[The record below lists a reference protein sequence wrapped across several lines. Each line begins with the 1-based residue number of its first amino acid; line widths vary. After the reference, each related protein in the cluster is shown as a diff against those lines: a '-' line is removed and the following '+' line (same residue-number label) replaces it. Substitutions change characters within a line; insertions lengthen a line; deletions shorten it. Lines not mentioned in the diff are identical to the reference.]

1 MTSYSGGIKSIKTG
15 KYFYKFPYLKT
26 IKSIL
31 ASFKLETSNLKLKY
45 TIIYKKLKIMS
56 IANRISAELK
66 GDRVIWAIV
75 AVLMMLSI
83 LVVYSSTSMLAF
95 RERGGNTEFYLLK
108 QVIMLILG
116 AVIMY
121 AAHLIH
127 YRRFSLWSPYLLAAS
142 VPLLMLTLAVGNEV
156 NGATRW
162 IEIPIIGLTFQTSD
176 FAKIALIAYVARS
189 ITAKQE
195 FIEDFQSAFL
205 PIIMPIVIVCFL
217 IAPSNLSTALVIF
230 ATCMVMMFIGRVA
243 MKYIFL
249 LMFCGLVA
257 FAALIVIGN
266 AFPTKVRS
274 HTWTE
279 RARSFIEDADGGDQ
293 TKLAKMAIAR
303 GNMIGNGPGNSIQK
317 NFLPS
322 AFADYIYAIII
333 EEYGLVG
340 GFIVMALYM
349 LLFFRVVRLVTKS
362 PKTFPAMLA
371 IGLILILVVEA
382 LANMAVSVHLVP
394 VTGQPLPL
402 LSLGGTSL
410 LFTCVAFG
418 MILSVSKFIET
429 E

>member
-1 MTSYSGGIKSIKTG
+1 MAIS
-15 KYFYKFPYLKT
+15 
-26 IKSIL
+26 
-31 ASFKLETSNLKLKY
+31 
-45 TIIYKKLKIMS
+45 
-56 IANRISAELK
+56 NRIAAELK
-66 GDRVIWAIV
+66 GDRVIWSIIGL
-75 AVLMMLSI
+75 LMMLSI
-83 LVVYSSTSMLAF
+83 LVVYSSTSTLAF

-108 QVIMLILG
+108 QVIILGVG

-127 YRRFSLWSPYLLAAS
+127 YRRFSLWSPYLLVIAI
-142 VPLLMLTLAVGNEV
+142 PLLMLTLAVGNEV

-162 IEIPIIGLTFQTSD
+162 IEVPFIGLTFQTSD
-176 FAKIALIAYVARS
+176 FAKIALITYVARS
-189 ITAKQE
+189 ITSKQDY
-195 FIEDFQSAFL
+195 IQDFQSAFL
-205 PIIMPIVIVCFL
+205 PIIMPIVLVCFL

-230 ATCMVMMFIGRVA
+230 VTCMLMMFIGRVA

-249 LMFCGLVA
+249 LMFCGLIA

-274 HTWTE
+274 NTWTE
-279 RARSFIEDADGGDQ
+279 RARSFIEDEDGTEQ

-303 GNMIGNGPGNSIQK
+303 GGLVGNGPGNSMQK

-322 AFADYIYAIII
+322 AFADYIYAIIM
-333 EEYGLVG
+333 EEYGILG
-340 GFIVMALYM
+340 GFVIMALYILM
-349 LLFFRVVRLVTKS
+349 FMRVVRLVTKS

-371 IGLILILVVEA
+371 MGLILVITIEA

-402 LSLGGTSL
+402 LSMGGTSL
-410 LFTCVAFG
+410 LLTCVAFG

>member
-1 MTSYSGGIKSIKTG
+1 
-15 KYFYKFPYLKT
+15 
-26 IKSIL
+26 
-31 ASFKLETSNLKLKY
+31 
-45 TIIYKKLKIMS
+45 MS

-83 LVVYSSTSMLAF
+83 LVVYSSTSTLAF
-95 RERGGNTEFYLLK
+95 RNKGGNTEFYLLK
-108 QVIMLILG
+108 QVIMLGLG

-127 YRRFSLWSPYLLAAS
+127 YRRYSHWSPYLLAAS
-142 VPLLMLTLAVGNEV
+142 VPLLMLTLAIGNEV

-205 PIIMPIVIVCFL
+205 PIIVPIVIVCFL

-279 RARSFIEDADGGDQ
+279 RARSFIEDEDGGDQ

-333 EEYGLVG
+333 EEYGLAG

>member
-1 MTSYSGGIKSIKTG
+1 
-15 KYFYKFPYLKT
+15 
-26 IKSIL
+26 
-31 ASFKLETSNLKLKY
+31 
-45 TIIYKKLKIMS
+45 MS
-56 IANRISAELK
+56 LSNRISAELK

-83 LVVYSSTSMLAF
+83 LVVYSSSSSLAF
-95 RERGGNTEFYLLK
+95 QKHGGNTEYYLLK
-108 QVIMLILG
+108 QVIILGIG

-121 AAHLIH
+121 GAHLVH
-127 YRRFSLWSPYLLAAS
+127 YRRYSLWSPYMLAIS
-142 VPLLMLTLAVGNEV
+142 IPLLMLTLAVGNEV

-162 IEIPIIGLTFQTSD
+162 IEIPLIGLTFQTSD

-189 ITAKQE
+189 ITSKQDY
-195 FIEDFQSAFL
+195 IQDFQSAFL
-205 PIIMPIVIVCFL
+205 PIIMPIVIICFL

-249 LMFCGLVA
+249 LMLCGLIA

-279 RARSFIEDADGGDQ
+279 RARSFIEDSDGEIQ
-293 TKLAKMAIAR
+293 TQQAKMAIAK
-303 GNMIGNGPGNSIQK
+303 GNLLGNGPGNSLQK
-317 NFLPS
+317 NFLSS
-322 AFADYIYAIII
+322 AFADYVYAIII
-333 EEYGLVG
+333 EEYGLAG
-340 GFIVMALYM
+340 GFIVLALYM

-371 IGLILILVVEA
+371 IGLILILTIEA

-410 LFTCVAFG
+410 LFSCVAFG

>member
-1 MTSYSGGIKSIKTG
+1 
-15 KYFYKFPYLKT
+15 
-26 IKSIL
+26 
-31 ASFKLETSNLKLKY
+31 
-45 TIIYKKLKIMS
+45 MS
-56 IANRISAELK
+56 ISNRISAELK

-75 AVLMMLSI
+75 ALLMMLSI
-83 LVVYSSTSMLAF
+83 LVVYSSTSTLAF
-95 RERGGNTEFYLLK
+95 REHGGNTEFYLLK
-108 QVIMLILG
+108 QIIILGLG
-116 AVIMY
+116 AVVMY

-127 YRRFSLWSPYLLAAS
+127 YRRYSHWSPYLLAMS
-142 VPLLMLTLAVGNEV
+142 VPLLMLTLAIGNEV
-156 NGATRW
+156 NGASRW
-162 IEIPIIGLTFQTSD
+162 LEVPVIGLTFQTSD
-176 FAKIALIAYVARS
+176 FAKVALIAYVARS
-189 ITAKQE
+189 ITAKQDY
-195 FIEDFQSAFL
+195 IQDFQSAFL
-205 PIIMPIVIVCFL
+205 PIIVPIVVVCIL

-230 ATCMVMMFIGRVA
+230 VTCMLMMFIGRVA
-243 MKYIFL
+243 GKYIFL

-257 FAALIVIGN
+257 FAGLIVLGN

-274 HTWTE
+274 ATWTE
-279 RARSFIEDADGGDQ
+279 RARSFIEDGDGTEQ

-303 GNMIGNGPGNSIQK
+303 GNLFGNGPGNSMQK

-322 AFADYIYAIII
+322 AFADYIYAIIM

-340 GFIVMALYM
+340 GFVVMALYI
-349 LLFFRVVRLVTKS
+349 LLFMRVVRLVTKS

-371 IGLILILVVEA
+371 IGLILILVIEA

-402 LSLGGTSL
+402 LSMGGTSL

>member
-1 MTSYSGGIKSIKTG
+1 
-15 KYFYKFPYLKT
+15 
-26 IKSIL
+26 
-31 ASFKLETSNLKLKY
+31 
-45 TIIYKKLKIMS
+45 MS
-56 IANRISAELK
+56 ISNRISAELK

-75 AVLMMLSI
+75 GVLMMLSI
-83 LVVYSSTSMLAF
+83 LVVYSSTSTLAF

-108 QVIMLILG
+108 QIIMLIVG
-116 AVIMY
+116 AMIMY

-127 YRRFSLWSPYLLAAS
+127 YRRYSHWSPYMLAAS
-142 VPLLMLTLAVGNEV
+142 VPLLMLTLAIGNEV

-189 ITAKQE
+189 ITSKQDY
-195 FIEDFQSAFL
+195 IEDFQSAFL

-279 RARSFIEDADGGDQ
+279 RARSFIEDEEGTEQ
-293 TKLAKMAIAR
+293 TKLAKMAIAK
-303 GNMIGNGPGNSIQK
+303 GNIVGNGPGNSIQK

-333 EEYGLVG
+333 EEYGLAG
-340 GFIVMALYM
+340 GFIVLALYM

-394 VTGQPLPL
+394 VTGQPLPI

-410 LFTCVAFG
+410 LFTCLSFG

>member
-1 MTSYSGGIKSIKTG
+1 
-15 KYFYKFPYLKT
+15 
-26 IKSIL
+26 
-31 ASFKLETSNLKLKY
+31 
-45 TIIYKKLKIMS
+45 MS

-66 GDRVIWAIV
+66 GDRVIWAVV
-75 AVLMMLSI
+75 AILMMLSI
-83 LVVYSSTSMLAF
+83 LVVYSSTSTLAF

-108 QVIMLILG
+108 QVIMLALG
-116 AVIMY
+116 VVIMY

-189 ITAKQE
+189 ITSKQDY
-195 FIEDFQSAFL
+195 IQDFQSAFV

-274 HTWTE
+274 STWTQ
-279 RARSFIEDADGGDQ
+279 RARSFIENEDGEVQ
-293 TKLAKMAIAR
+293 TQSAKMAIAR
-303 GNMIGNGPGNSIQK
+303 GNFIGNGPGNSIQK

-333 EEYGLVG
+333 EEYGLLG
-340 GFIVMALYM
+340 GFIVLGLYM

-371 IGLILILVVEA
+371 IGLILILTVEA

>member
-1 MTSYSGGIKSIKTG
+1 
-15 KYFYKFPYLKT
+15 
-26 IKSIL
+26 
-31 ASFKLETSNLKLKY
+31 
-45 TIIYKKLKIMS
+45 MS

-83 LVVYSSTSMLAF
+83 LVVYSSTSTLAF
-95 RERGGNTEFYLLK
+95 RNKGGNTEFYLLK
-108 QVIMLILG
+108 QVVMLGLG

-127 YRRFSLWSPYLLAAS
+127 YRRFSHWSPYLLAAS
-142 VPLLMLTLAVGNEV
+142 VPLLMLTLAIGNEV

-189 ITAKQE
+189 ITAKQD

-217 IAPSNLSTALVIF
+217 IAPSNLSTALVVF
-230 ATCMVMMFIGRVA
+230 ATCMVMMFVGRVA

-279 RARSFIEDADGGDQ
+279 RARSFIEDDDGGDQ
-293 TKLAKMAIAR
+293 TRMAKMAIAR

-317 NFLPS
+317 NHLPS

>member
-1 MTSYSGGIKSIKTG
+1 
-15 KYFYKFPYLKT
+15 
-26 IKSIL
+26 
-31 ASFKLETSNLKLKY
+31 
-45 TIIYKKLKIMS
+45 MS
-56 IANRISAELK
+56 ISNRISAELK

-75 AVLMMLSI
+75 GVLMMLSI
-83 LVVYSSTSMLAF
+83 LVVYSSTSTLAF

-116 AVIMY
+116 GIIMY
-121 AAHLIH
+121 VAHLIP
-127 YRRFSLWSPYLLAAS
+127 YRRYNLWSPYMLAAS

-189 ITAKQE
+189 ITAKQDY
-195 FIEDFQSAFL
+195 IEDFQSAFL
-205 PIIMPIVIVCFL
+205 PIIVPIVIVCFL

-274 HTWTE
+274 NTWTE
-279 RARSFIEDADGGDQ
+279 RARSFIEDEDGTEQ
-293 TKLAKMAIAR
+293 TKFAKMAIAK
-303 GNMIGNGPGNSIQK
+303 GNLVGNGPGNSLQK

-333 EEYGLVG
+333 EEYGLLG
-340 GFIVMALYM
+340 GFVVLALYM

-410 LFTCVAFG
+410 LFTCVSFG
-418 MILSVSKFIET
+418 MILSVSRLIET
-429 E
+429 DY

>member
-1 MTSYSGGIKSIKTG
+1 
-15 KYFYKFPYLKT
+15 
-26 IKSIL
+26 
-31 ASFKLETSNLKLKY
+31 
-45 TIIYKKLKIMS
+45 MS
-56 IANRISAELK
+56 ISNRISAELK

-75 AVLMMLSI
+75 ALLMMLSI
-83 LVVYSSTSMLAF
+83 LVVYSSTSTLAF

-108 QVIMLILG
+108 QVIILG
-116 AVIMY
+116 IGAVVMY

-127 YRRFSLWSPYLLAAS
+127 YRRYSHWSPYMLAAAI
-142 VPLLMLTLAVGNEV
+142 PLLMLTLAVGNEV
-156 NGATRW
+156 NDAKRW
-162 IEIPIIGLTFQTSD
+162 LELPFIGLTFQTSD

-189 ITAKQE
+189 VTSKQDY
-195 FIEDFQSAFL
+195 IQDFQSAFL
-205 PIIMPIVIVCFL
+205 PIIVPIVVVCIL

-230 ATCMVMMFIGRVA
+230 VTCMLIMFIGRVA
-243 MKYIFL
+243 GKYIFL

-257 FAALIVIGN
+257 FAGLIVLGN

-274 HTWTE
+274 ATWTE
-279 RARSFIEDADGGDQ
+279 RARSFLEDGDGTEQ

-303 GNMIGNGPGNSIQK
+303 GNLLGNGPGNSMQK

-322 AFADYIYAIII
+322 AFADYIYAIIM
-333 EEYGLVG
+333 EEYGLLG
-340 GFIVMALYM
+340 GFVVMALYI
-349 LLFFRVVRLVTKS
+349 LLFMRVVRLVTKS

-371 IGLILILVVEA
+371 IGLILILVIEA

-402 LSLGGTSL
+402 LSMGGTSL

>member
-1 MTSYSGGIKSIKTG
+1 
-15 KYFYKFPYLKT
+15 
-26 IKSIL
+26 
-31 ASFKLETSNLKLKY
+31 
-45 TIIYKKLKIMS
+45 MS

-75 AVLMMLSI
+75 SVLMMLSI

-142 VPLLMLTLAVGNEV
+142 IPLLMLTLAIGNEV

-189 ITAKQE
+189 ITAKQD

-205 PIIMPIVIVCFL
+205 PIIVPIVIVCFL

-230 ATCMVMMFIGRVA
+230 ATCMVMMFVGRVA

-279 RARSFIEDADGGDQ
+279 RARSFIEDEDGGDQ

-303 GNMIGNGPGNSIQK
+303 GNMLGNGPGNSIQK

>member
-1 MTSYSGGIKSIKTG
+1 
-15 KYFYKFPYLKT
+15 
-26 IKSIL
+26 
-31 ASFKLETSNLKLKY
+31 
-45 TIIYKKLKIMS
+45 MS

-75 AVLMMLSI
+75 GVLMLLSI
-83 LVVYSSTSMLAF
+83 LVVYSSTSTLAF

-108 QVIMLILG
+108 QIIMLVVG
-116 AVIMY
+116 AIIMY

-127 YRRFSLWSPYLLAAS
+127 YRRFSHWSPYLLATS
-142 VPLLMLTLAVGNEV
+142 VPLLMLTLAIGNEV

-189 ITAKQE
+189 ITSKQDY
-195 FIEDFQSAFL
+195 IEDFQSAFL
-205 PIIMPIVIVCFL
+205 PIIVPIVIVCFL

-279 RARSFIEDADGGDQ
+279 RARSFIEDEDGTEQ
-293 TKLAKMAIAR
+293 TKLAKMAIAK
-303 GNMIGNGPGNSIQK
+303 GTLVGNGPGNSIQK

-333 EEYGLVG
+333 EEYGLIG
-340 GFIVMALYM
+340 GFIVLALYM

>member
-1 MTSYSGGIKSIKTG
+1 
-15 KYFYKFPYLKT
+15 
-26 IKSIL
+26 
-31 ASFKLETSNLKLKY
+31 
-45 TIIYKKLKIMS
+45 MS
-56 IANRISAELK
+56 ISNRISAELK

-108 QVIMLILG
+108 QVIMLALG

-127 YRRFSLWSPYLLAAS
+127 YRRYSHWSPYMLAAS
-142 VPLLMLTLAVGNEV
+142 IPLLMLTLAIGNEV

-189 ITAKQE
+189 ITSKQDY
-195 FIEDFQSAFL
+195 IEDFQSAFL
-205 PIIMPIVIVCFL
+205 PIIMPIVMVCFL

-279 RARSFIEDADGGDQ
+279 RARSFIEDDDGTEQ

-303 GNMIGNGPGNSIQK
+303 GNFIGNGPGNSVQK

-333 EEYGLVG
+333 EEYGLAG
-340 GFIVMALYM
+340 GFIVLALYM

-410 LFTCVAFG
+410 LFTCVALG

>member
-1 MTSYSGGIKSIKTG
+1 
-15 KYFYKFPYLKT
+15 
-26 IKSIL
+26 
-31 ASFKLETSNLKLKY
+31 
-45 TIIYKKLKIMS
+45 MS

-75 AVLMMLSI
+75 GVLMMLSI
-83 LVVYSSTSMLAF
+83 LVVYSSTSTLAF

-127 YRRFSLWSPYLLAAS
+127 YRRYSHWSPFLLAAS

-189 ITAKQE
+189 ITAKQDY
-195 FIEDFQSAFL
+195 IEDFQSAFL
-205 PIIMPIVIVCFL
+205 PIIMPIVLVCFL

-257 FAALIVIGN
+257 FAALIVLGN

-279 RARSFIEDADGGDQ
+279 RARSFIEDEDGTEQ
-293 TKLAKMAIAR
+293 TKLAKMAIAK
-303 GNMIGNGPGNSIQK
+303 GNIVGNGPGNSIQK

-333 EEYGLVG
+333 EEYGLAG

-429 E
+429 D

>member
-1 MTSYSGGIKSIKTG
+1 
-15 KYFYKFPYLKT
+15 
-26 IKSIL
+26 
-31 ASFKLETSNLKLKY
+31 
-45 TIIYKKLKIMS
+45 MS

>member
-1 MTSYSGGIKSIKTG
+1 
-15 KYFYKFPYLKT
+15 
-26 IKSIL
+26 
-31 ASFKLETSNLKLKY
+31 
-45 TIIYKKLKIMS
+45 MS
-56 IANRISAELK
+56 ISNRISAELK

-83 LVVYSSTSMLAF
+83 LVVYSSTSTLAF
-95 RERGGNTEFYLLK
+95 RNKGGNTEFYLLK
-108 QVIMLILG
+108 QVIMLLLG

-142 VPLLMLTLAVGNEV
+142 VPLLMLTLAIGNEV

-217 IAPSNLSTALVIF
+217 IAPSNLSTALVVF

-279 RARSFIEDADGGDQ
+279 RARSFIEDDDGGDQ
-293 TKLAKMAIAR
+293 TRMAKMAIAR
-303 GNMIGNGPGNSIQK
+303 GNVIGNGPGNSIQK
-317 NFLPS
+317 NHLPS

-340 GFIVMALYM
+340 GFIVMALYL

-402 LSLGGTSL
+402 LSMGGTSL

-429 E
+429 D

>member
-1 MTSYSGGIKSIKTG
+1 
-15 KYFYKFPYLKT
+15 
-26 IKSIL
+26 
-31 ASFKLETSNLKLKY
+31 
-45 TIIYKKLKIMS
+45 MS

-83 LVVYSSTSMLAF
+83 LVVYSSTSTLAF

-108 QVIMLILG
+108 QVIMLALG

-127 YRRFSLWSPYLLAAS
+127 YRRYSHWSPYMLVLS

-189 ITAKQE
+189 ITSKQDY
-195 FIEDFQSAFL
+195 IQDFQSAFL

-274 HTWTE
+274 STWTQ
-279 RARSFIEDADGGDQ
+279 RARSFIEDSDGEVQ
-293 TKLAKMAIAR
+293 TQSAKMAIAR
-303 GNMIGNGPGNSIQK
+303 GNFIGNGPGNSIQK

-340 GFIVMALYM
+340 GFVVLALYL

-371 IGLILILVVEA
+371 IGLILILTVEA

-429 E
+429 D

>member
-1 MTSYSGGIKSIKTG
+1 
-15 KYFYKFPYLKT
+15 
-26 IKSIL
+26 
-31 ASFKLETSNLKLKY
+31 
-45 TIIYKKLKIMS
+45 MS
-56 IANRISAELK
+56 ISNRISAELK

-75 AVLMMLSI
+75 GVLMMLSI
-83 LVVYSSTSMLAF
+83 LVVYSSTSTLAF

-116 AVIMY
+116 GIIMY
-121 AAHLIH
+121 VAHLIP
-127 YRRFSLWSPYLLAAS
+127 YRRYNLWSPYMLAAS

-189 ITAKQE
+189 ITAKQDY
-195 FIEDFQSAFL
+195 IEDFQSAFL
-205 PIIMPIVIVCFL
+205 PIIVPIVIVCFL

-274 HTWTE
+274 NTWTE
-279 RARSFIEDADGGDQ
+279 RARSFIEDEDGTEQ
-293 TKLAKMAIAR
+293 TKFAKMAIAK
-303 GNMIGNGPGNSIQK
+303 GNLVGNGPGNSLQK

-333 EEYGLVG
+333 EEYGLIG
-340 GFIVMALYM
+340 GFIVLALYM

-410 LFTCVAFG
+410 LFTCVSFG
-418 MILSVSKFIET
+418 MILSVSRLIET
-429 E
+429 DY

>member
-1 MTSYSGGIKSIKTG
+1 
-15 KYFYKFPYLKT
+15 
-26 IKSIL
+26 
-31 ASFKLETSNLKLKY
+31 
-45 TIIYKKLKIMS
+45 MS
-56 IANRISAELK
+56 ISNRISAELK

-75 AVLMMLSI
+75 GVLMMLSI
-83 LVVYSSTSMLAF
+83 LVVYSSTSTLAF

-116 AVIMY
+116 GIIMY
-121 AAHLIH
+121 VAHLIP
-127 YRRFSLWSPYLLAAS
+127 YRRYNLWSPYMLAAS

-189 ITAKQE
+189 ITAKQDY
-195 FIEDFQSAFL
+195 IEDFQSAFL
-205 PIIMPIVIVCFL
+205 PIIVPIVIVCFL

-274 HTWTE
+274 NTWTE
-279 RARSFIEDADGGDQ
+279 RARSFIEDEDGTEQ
-293 TKLAKMAIAR
+293 TKFAKMAIAK
-303 GNMIGNGPGNSIQK
+303 GNLVGNGPGNSLQK

-333 EEYGLVG
+333 EEYGLLG
-340 GFIVMALYM
+340 GFVVLALYM

-371 IGLILILVVEA
+371 IGLMLIMVVEA

-410 LFTCVAFG
+410 LFTCVSFG
-418 MILSVSKFIET
+418 MILSVSRLIET
-429 E
+429 DY

>member
-1 MTSYSGGIKSIKTG
+1 
-15 KYFYKFPYLKT
+15 
-26 IKSIL
+26 
-31 ASFKLETSNLKLKY
+31 
-45 TIIYKKLKIMS
+45 MS

-83 LVVYSSTSMLAF
+83 LVVYSSTSTLAF
-95 RERGGNTEFYLLK
+95 RNKGGNTEFYLLK
-108 QVIMLILG
+108 QVIMLLLG

-205 PIIMPIVIVCFL
+205 PIIVPIVIVCFL
-217 IAPSNLSTALVIF
+217 IAPSNLSTALVVF

-279 RARSFIEDADGGDQ
+279 RARSFIEDDDGGDQ
-293 TKLAKMAIAR
+293 TRMAKMAIAR

-317 NFLPS
+317 NHLPS

>member
-1 MTSYSGGIKSIKTG
+1 
-15 KYFYKFPYLKT
+15 
-26 IKSIL
+26 
-31 ASFKLETSNLKLKY
+31 
-45 TIIYKKLKIMS
+45 MS
-56 IANRISAELK
+56 ISNRISAELK
-66 GDRVIWAIV
+66 GDRVIWSIIGL
-75 AVLMMLSI
+75 LMMLSI
-83 LVVYSSTSMLAF
+83 LVVYSSTSTLAF

-108 QVIMLILG
+108 QVIILGVG

-127 YRRFSLWSPYLLAAS
+127 YRRFSLWSPYLLVIAI
-142 VPLLMLTLAVGNEV
+142 PLLMLTLAVGNEV

-162 IEIPIIGLTFQTSD
+162 IEVPFIGLTFQTSD
-176 FAKIALIAYVARS
+176 FAKIALITYVARS
-189 ITAKQE
+189 ITSKQDY
-195 FIEDFQSAFL
+195 IQDFQSAFL
-205 PIIMPIVIVCFL
+205 PIIMPIVLVCFL

-230 ATCMVMMFIGRVA
+230 VTCMLMMFIGRVA

-249 LMFCGLVA
+249 LMFCGLIA

-274 HTWTE
+274 STWTE
-279 RARSFIEDADGGDQ
+279 RARSFIEDEDGTEQ

-303 GNMIGNGPGNSIQK
+303 GGLVGNGPGNSMQK

-322 AFADYIYAIII
+322 AFADYIYAIIM
-333 EEYGLVG
+333 EEYGILG
-340 GFIVMALYM
+340 GFVIMALYILM
-349 LLFFRVVRLVTKS
+349 FMRVVRLVTKS

-371 IGLILILVVEA
+371 MGLILVITIEA

-402 LSLGGTSL
+402 LSMGGTSL
-410 LFTCVAFG
+410 LLTCVAFG